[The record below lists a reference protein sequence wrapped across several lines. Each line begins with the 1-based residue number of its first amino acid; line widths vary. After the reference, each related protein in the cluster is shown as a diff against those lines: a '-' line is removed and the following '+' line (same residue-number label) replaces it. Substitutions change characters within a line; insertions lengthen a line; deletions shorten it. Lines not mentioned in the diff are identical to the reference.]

1 MNTHAVAARSIVA
14 SLLLLL
20 ISALAGCGSGPG
32 GTGGTPAPAGQQ
44 SPELTDGVLVV
55 QVFPG
60 SEAEKAGLKPG
71 DIIIGYNG
79 VSTPDNVI
87 YDKAKAEADAQKLA
101 TVDLTVLRGTALQTV
116 KVPGGTIGFEKRS
129 WVGVLEA
136 VFSRLEQGKLDQ
148 AKEILDVA
156 EKEGALNTEQ
166 LLVGR
171 IWAIPDTATPEQET
185 QRGELLSKLFEI
197 VPIDTLTEFA
207 RLEFVNYR
215 RHAAAAACFQRVIKE
230 RPADTQ
236 ARLELA
242 LAYTALAKYDDAD
255 RELAVVEKD
264 RKSLTEAGQKVVER
278 TRANVALGKKDYKA
292 ALAYY
297 SAVVS
302 ADSNPQDWV
311 SQSIYLY
318 CAARSTDSAEF
329 STALERV
336 KKLQGENLGPMDVNS
351 KLLET
356 FALSLQKKAAEATAK
371 AKELPEDLP
380 AQIVEFWQRVPE
392 GQDVIDRWRVARQA

>member
-1 MNTHAVAARSIVA
+1 MNTHAVAARSILA
-14 SLLLLL
+14 SLFLLVV
-20 ISALAGCGSGPG
+20 SALAGCGSGPG
-32 GTGGTPAPAGQQ
+32 GPGATPAPAGQQ

-60 SEAEKAGLKPG
+60 SAAEKAGLKPG

-101 TVDLTVLRGTALQTV
+101 SVDLTVLRGTALQIV
-116 KVPGGTIGFEKRS
+116 KVPGGTLGFEKRS

-148 AKEILDVA
+148 ANQIIDVA

-171 IWAIPDTATPEQET
+171 IWTIPEIATPEQET
-185 QRGELLSKLFEI
+185 QRGELLAKLFEI
-197 VPIDTLTEFA
+197 VPIDTLTEFGKQ
-207 RLEFVNYR
+207 EFVNYR

-230 RPADTQ
+230 KPADTQ

-242 LAYTALAKYDDAD
+242 LAYTALAKYDEAA
-255 RELAVVEKD
+255 RELAIVEKD
-264 RKSLTEAGQKVVER
+264 RKTLTEAGLTIVER
-278 TRANVALGKKDYKA
+278 TRANVALGRKDYKA

-297 SAVVS
+297 SGVVS
-302 ADSNPQDWV
+302 TDMNPQDWV
-311 SQSIYLY
+311 SQSMYLY
-318 CAARSTDSAEF
+318 SAARSTDPAAF
-329 STALERV
+329 STALESV

-356 FALSLQKKAAEATAK
+356 FALSLQKKSAEATTK
-371 AKELPEDLP
+371 ARELPEDLP
-380 AQIVEFWQRVPE
+380 APIVEFWQRVPE
-392 GQDVIDRWRVARQA
+392 GQDVIDRWRTARQG